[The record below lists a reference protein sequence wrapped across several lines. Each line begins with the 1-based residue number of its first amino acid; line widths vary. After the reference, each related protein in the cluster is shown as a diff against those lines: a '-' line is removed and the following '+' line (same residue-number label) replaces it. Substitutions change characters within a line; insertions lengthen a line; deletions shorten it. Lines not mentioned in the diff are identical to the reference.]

1 MSTPKNLF
9 EEPHEATAAL
19 DVALLNCPRPTH
31 FGEYRFATHQQQQ
44 EIYRHLGTHY
54 LTELEYKWVLFKI
67 VQFNTEVADEVIRQL
82 ARIVDYRRS
91 LGPLPSPPGRYYPEQ
106 NPQTHQVRNPRP

>member
-1 MSTPKNLF
+1 MSTPHNLF

-19 DVALLNCPRPTH
+19 DAALLSCPRPTH
-31 FGEYRFATHQQQQ
+31 FGEYRFATHQQQE
-44 EIYRHLGTHY
+44 EIYRLLGTHY

-82 ARIVDYRRS
+82 ARIIDYRRA
-91 LGPLPSPPGRYYPEQ
+91 LGPLPAPHGRYYPEQ
-106 NPQTHQVRNPRP
+106 NPQTHQASNPRP